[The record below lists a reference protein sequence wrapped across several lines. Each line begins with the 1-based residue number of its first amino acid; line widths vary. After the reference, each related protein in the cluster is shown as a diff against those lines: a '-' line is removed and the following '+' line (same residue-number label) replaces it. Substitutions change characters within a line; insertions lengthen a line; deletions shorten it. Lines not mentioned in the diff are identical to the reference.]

1 MKLQTTTKQPP
12 VQVQTKT
19 IRLSRGFTLIE
30 LLVVIAIIAILAA
43 MLLPALSKAKIKAN
57 TVACVNNLKQ
67 LVTASVMH
75 SGDNSGVL
83 AENLPNATGANNWV
97 TGNMMAAA
105 DSVNA
110 SLIRQSAFFPYAPS
124 LASFRCPADRSTR
137 GNVPRVRS
145 YSMNSWIG
153 SRYMDTHPA
162 GTGYRT
168 FVKDS
173 ELASGGAT
181 AAWLLAD
188 EYETTIDDGFFL
200 VTMDDS
206 RPFASGPATHH
217 NNSFALGYFD
227 GRVEAPKLVEPQTR
241 SCFPQNPTVG
251 GYLGGGNDPTQRGKI
266 SATNLDWLKLK
277 RVTTVL

>member
-1 MKLQTTTKQPP
+1 MLKEIFPSDNFIHDRIVSNSNIK
-12 VQVQTKT
+12 
-19 IRLSRGFTLIE
+19 SRPDYLCE
-30 LLVVIAIIAILAA
+30 
-43 MLLPALSKAKIKAN
+43 
-57 TVACVNNLKQ
+57 NLKQ

-75 SGDNSGVL
+75 SGDNNGVL
-83 AENLPNATGANNWV
+83 AENLPYATSPNNWM
-97 TGNMMAAA
+97 TGNMMVAA
-105 DSVNA
+105 DAVNA
-110 SLIRQSAFFPYAPS
+110 SLIRQGAFFPYAPS
-124 LASFRCPADRSTR
+124 LTSFRCPADRSTS

-173 ELASGGAT
+173 ELAAGGAA

-241 SCFPQNPTVG
+241 SCFPQNPAAG
-251 GYLGGGNDPTQRGKI
+251 GYLGGNDPTTQRSKI

>member
-1 MKLQTTTKQPP
+1 MKM
-12 VQVQTKT
+12 KT
-19 IRLSRGFTLIE
+19 SEKYLPGQFQSKAIHHRRAFTLIE

-43 MLLPALSKAKIKAN
+43 MLLPALAKAKVKAN

-67 LVTASVMH
+67 LVAASVMH
-75 SGDNSGVL
+75 SGDNNGVL
-83 AENLPNATGANNWV
+83 AENLPGATSPNNWV
-97 TGNMMAAA
+97 TGSMMLPA
-105 DSVNA
+105 DAVNA
-110 SLIRQSAFFPYAPS
+110 ALIRQSAFFPYAPS
-124 LASFRCPADRSTR
+124 LTSFHCPADRSTS
-137 GNVPRVRS
+137 GNAPRVRS

-173 ELASGGAT
+173 ELASGGAA

-227 GRVEAPKLVEPQTR
+227 GRVEAPKLVDPQTR
-241 SCFPQNPTVG
+241 SCFPQNPTPG
-251 GYLGGGNDPTQRGKI
+251 FFDQSTPGRINKI
-266 SATNLDWLKLK
+266 TPANIDWQKLK
-277 RVTTVL
+277 RVTTVQ